1 MTMSPGTASAPD
13 VRAEMLLGAQT
24 LATPAPPSKARG
36 ITSDLSVDEALLLH
50 AAGWEPLDLVC
61 GVAVM
66 SVPVGVW
73 NWGRGSI
80 SLASDAHDAA
90 VDQASRQLRGECG
103 KVHGHGVVG
112 VRVEVSVRTHHIDV
126 ELVGTAVRPIG
137 GKDPRG
143 TDAAQAMPFVSD
155 LSARDFTLLQRA
167 GWMPVGLAFGASFVY
182 APRRTAGM
190 AMKQST
196 QNVELTNYTEAMY
209 SARESAMEKM
219 QRSALQVGGQGVVEV
234 KVTEGPMSFARHA
247 VGFTAWGTAVR
258 LAAEAHQFVRPEL
271 VLPLDDAVVTFEA
284 ESLRGCS
291 TGPAPV
297 SVGRDWD
304 GWARTFEAVHGPDAF
319 AALFASGG
327 VFCDPVTPWTTDLHK
342 VARDT
347 DAIFPDWAQRV
358 DRIRGGADWAVFE
371 WTGTGTFTMG
381 DGPGIPITMQGA
393 TVIDVDAD
401 GKVTSWRD
409 YLDTNEPT
417 QQIQAG
423 LEGQGGGELKGGGD

>member
-1 MTMSPGTASAPD
+1 MSLKATTAAAAAGAPNTD
-13 VRAEMLLGAQT
+13 LRAEMLQGAQA
-24 LATPAPPSKARG
+24 LATAPPPSQKRG

-61 GVAVM
+61 GVAVV

-73 NWGRGSI
+73 NWGRGAI

-90 VDQASRQLRGECG
+90 VDQATQQLRGECS

-112 VRVEVSVRTHHIDV
+112 VRFEVSVRTHHIDV
-126 ELVGTAVRPIG
+126 ELVGTAVRPID
-137 GKDPRG
+137 GKDARG
-143 TDAAQAMPFVSD
+143 TDAALAMPFVSD

-258 LAAEAHQFVRPEL
+258 LVAEAHQFVQPEL

-284 ESLRGCS
+284 ESLRG
-291 TGPAPV
+291 
-297 SVGRDWD
+297 
-304 GWARTFEAVHGPDAF
+304 EA
-319 AALFASGG
+319 
-327 VFCDPVTPWTTDLHK
+327 
-342 VARDT
+342 
-347 DAIFPDWAQRV
+347 
-358 DRIRGGADWAVFE
+358 GA
-371 WTGTGTFTMG
+371 
-381 DGPGIPITMQGA
+381 
-393 TVIDVDAD
+393 
-401 GKVTSWRD
+401 KRR
-409 YLDTNEPT
+409 
-417 QQIQAG
+417 
-423 LEGQGGGELKGGGD
+423 